1 MNVFL
6 TVLSSDEYLLGVLT
20 LHKSLVSTR
29 TKYPFYVA
37 ITSDISKKTIE
48 VLGNININIIKLD
61 NNIKLSEKIK
71 NKNSKSGYS
80 QWNNTLQKLSIFE
93 LTKFKKI
100 VYLDS
105 DMLILNNID
114 ELFNKKHMSAVVA
127 GALIPG
133 REDWKLLNSGI
144 MVIEPKKNLGIN
156 IAKTIDIVSE
166 KKECFGDQDL
176 IQEYYNEWDKNKELE
191 LNHKYNIFINDLEF
205 YCKKCDYNVKKF
217 FNNNNS
223 ISVVHFVGEKKPWM
237 LEKEELVK
245 YLLVL
250 IKNAEF
256 NTLKVY
262 LRYLKLLSISKKEK
276 VR

>member
-1 MNVFL
+1 
-6 TVLSSDEYLLGVLT
+6 
-20 LHKSLVSTR
+20 
-29 TKYPFYVA
+29 
-37 ITSDISKKTIE
+37 
-48 VLGNININIIKLD
+48 
-61 NNIKLSEKIK
+61 
-71 NKNSKSGYS
+71 
-80 QWNNTLQKLSIFE
+80 
-93 LTKFKKI
+93 
-100 VYLDS
+100 
-105 DMLILNNID
+105 MLILNNID

-276 VR
+276 VK

>member
-48 VLGNININIIKLD
+48 VLENININIIKLD
-61 NNIKLSEKIK
+61 NNIKLSEKMK

-80 QWNNTLQKLSIFE
+80 QWNNTLQKLSIFQ

-144 MVIEPKKNLGIN
+144 MVIEPKKNLGVN

-166 KKECFGDQDL
+166 KKGCFGDQDL
-176 IQEYYNEWDKNKELE
+176 I
-191 LNHKYNIFINDLEF
+191 
-205 YCKKCDYNVKKF
+205 
-217 FNNNNS
+217 
-223 ISVVHFVGEKKPWM
+223 
-237 LEKEELVK
+237 
-245 YLLVL
+245 
-250 IKNAEF
+250 
-256 NTLKVY
+256 
-262 LRYLKLLSISKKEK
+262 
-276 VR
+276 

>member
-48 VLGNININIIKLD
+48 VLENININIIKLD
-61 NNIKLSEKIK
+61 NNIKLSEKMK

-80 QWNNTLQKLSIFE
+80 QWNNTLQKLSIFQ

-144 MVIEPKKNLGIN
+144 MVIELKKNLGVN

-166 KKECFGDQDL
+166 KKGCFGDQDL

-205 YCKKCDYNVKKF
+205 YCKKYDYNVKKI

-237 LEKEELVK
+237 LDKEELVK

-250 IKNAEF
+250 IKNVEF

-276 VR
+276 VK

>member
-20 LHKSLVSTR
+20 LYKSLLNTG

-37 ITSDISKKTIE
+37 ITNDISKESIDI
-48 VLGNININIIKLD
+48 LGNVNINIIKLD
-61 NNIKLSEKIK
+61 NNIRLPEEIK
-71 NKNSKSGYS
+71 SKNSKSGYS
-80 QWNNTLQKLSIFE
+80 QWNNTLQKLAIFQ
-93 LTKFKKI
+93 LTRFKKI

-144 MVIEPKKNLGIN
+144 MVIEPKKKLGTN
-156 IAKTIDIVSE
+156 IAKTIDMVS
-166 KKECFGDQDL
+166 KNKEYFGDQDL
-176 IQEYYNEWDKNKELE
+176 IQEYYNEWYENKDLQ
-191 LNHKYNIFINDLEF
+191 LNHKYNVFINDLEF
-205 YCKKCDYNVKKF
+205 YCKKCNYNTKK
-217 FNNNNS
+217 NNNNS

-237 LEKEELVK
+237 LSKKDLVK

-250 IKNAEF
+250 IKNRKF
-256 NTLKVY
+256 NMIKVY

-276 VR
+276 VI

>member
-20 LHKSLVSTR
+20 LYKSLVKTG

-37 ITSDISKKTIE
+37 ITSDISKE
-48 VLGNININIIKLD
+48 SMDFLGNININTIKLD
-61 NNIKLSEKIK
+61 NNIKLPEEIK

-80 QWNNTLQKLSIFE
+80 QWNNTFEKLSIFQ
-93 LTKFKKI
+93 LTRFKKI

-156 IAKTIDIVSE
+156 IAKTIDRVS
-166 KKECFGDQDL
+166 KRKEYFGDQDL
-176 IQEYYNEWDKNKELE
+176 IQEYYNEWCKDKELE
-191 LNHKYNIFINDLEF
+191 LNHKYNVFISDLEF
-205 YCKKCDYNVKKF
+205 YCKRCNYNTKK
-217 FNNNNS
+217 NSDNS
-223 ISVVHFVGEKKPWM
+223 ISVVHFIGEKKPWM
-237 LEKEELVK
+237 LSKKELLK
-245 YLLVL
+245 YLLSL
-250 IKNAEF
+250 IKNTKF

-262 LRYLKLLSISKKEK
+262 LKYLKLLSISKKEK
-276 VR
+276 VI

>member
-20 LHKSLVSTR
+20 LYKSLLNTG

-37 ITSDISKKTIE
+37 ITNDISKQSIDI
-48 VLGNININIIKLD
+48 LGNVNINIIKLD
-61 NNIKLSEKIK
+61 NNIQLPEEIK

-80 QWNNTLQKLSIFE
+80 QWNNTLQKLAIFQ
-93 LTKFKKI
+93 LTRFKKI

-166 KKECFGDQDL
+166 NKEYFGDQDL
-176 IQEYYNEWDKNKELE
+176 IQEYYNEWCKDKELE
-191 LNHKYNIFINDLEF
+191 LNHKYNVFINDLEF
-205 YCKKCDYNVKKF
+205 YCKKCNYNTKK
-217 FNNNNS
+217 NNDNS
-223 ISVVHFVGEKKPWM
+223 ISVVHFIGEKKPWM
-237 LEKEELVK
+237 LSEKELVK

-250 IKNAEF
+250 IKNNEF

-262 LRYLKLLSISKKEK
+262 LKYIKLLSISKKEK
-276 VR
+276 VI

>member
-276 VR
+276 VK

>member
-20 LHKSLVSTR
+20 LYKSLLNTG

-37 ITSDISKKTIE
+37 ITNDISKESIDI
-48 VLGNININIIKLD
+48 LGNVNINIIKLD
-61 NNIKLSEKIK
+61 NNIRLPEEIK
-71 NKNSKSGYS
+71 SKNSKSGYS
-80 QWNNTLQKLSIFE
+80 QWNNTLQKLAIFQ
-93 LTKFKKI
+93 LTRFKKI

-144 MVIEPKKNLGIN
+144 MVIEPKKKLGTN
-156 IAKTIDIVSE
+156 IAKTIDMVS
-166 KKECFGDQDL
+166 KNKEYFGDQDL
-176 IQEYYNEWDKNKELE
+176 IQEYYNEWYENKDLQ
-191 LNHKYNIFINDLEF
+191 LNHKYNVFINDLEF
-205 YCKKCDYNVKKF
+205 YCKKCNYNTKK
-217 FNNNNS
+217 NNNNS

-237 LEKEELVK
+237 LSKKDLVK

-250 IKNAEF
+250 IKNREF
-256 NTLKVY
+256 NMIKVY

-276 VR
+276 VI

>member
-71 NKNSKSGYS
+71 KKNSKSGYS

-276 VR
+276 VK

>member
-20 LHKSLVSTR
+20 LYKSLVKTR

-37 ITSDISKKTIE
+37 ITSDISGESID
-48 VLGNININIIKLD
+48 VLTNVNINIIKLD
-61 NNIKLSEKIK
+61 NSIKLPEEIK

-80 QWNNTLQKLSIFE
+80 QWNNTLQKLAIFQ
-93 LTKFKKI
+93 LTRFKKI

-127 GALIPG
+127 GSLIPG
-133 REDWKLLNSGI
+133 REEWKLLNSGI
-144 MVIEPKKNLGIN
+144 MVIEPKKNLGNN
-156 IAKTIDIVSE
+156 IAKTIDIVS
-166 KKECFGDQDL
+166 KNKEYFGDQDL
-176 IQEYYNEWDKNKELE
+176 IQEYYNEWYKNKELQ
-191 LNHKYNIFINDLEF
+191 LNHKYNVFINDLES
-205 YCKKCDYNVKKF
+205 YCKKYNYNTKK
-217 FNNNNS
+217 NNDNS
-223 ISVVHFVGEKKPWM
+223 ISIVHFVGEKKPWM
-237 LEKEELVK
+237 LVKEELVK

-250 IKNAEF
+250 IKNTEF

-276 VR
+276 VI